1 MRIPDTRC
9 KACVCCRER
18 LGESVTARDS
28 PHLSRTRAYAASAA
42 RDPTVLDAKTA
53 VHVNRAQAVLLFSC
67 DRLAVK
73 LALGMT
79 IGMLPGEFALVEM

>member
-1 MRIPDTRC
+1 MPSR
-9 KACVCCRER
+9 KAGRKREE
-18 LGESVTARDS
+18 GDS
-28 PHLSRTRAYAASAA
+28 PHLLSRTRACAASAA

-53 VHVNRAQAVLLFSC
+53 VHVNRTHAGLFFSG

-79 IGMLPGEFALVEM
+79 IGVLSGDFVTRSCTG